1 MDTQENV
8 SSGVA
13 TLQER
18 GGVRPRPKNISVEEA
33 SNGFVVNLDYRNNV
47 KVAKS
52 KAEVIEIITAY
63 LNNDPVREVE

>member
-8 SSGVA
+8 QSSGTG
-13 TLQER
+13 TLQAR
-18 GGVRPRPKNISVEEA
+18 TKPRPKNINVEEA